1 MDKTANELNNV
12 RTDGIDCD
20 IESMDAGPPE
30 APKLRP
36 VDQQTTNEQNGEE
49 NGGELNQLKTT
60 ISKLIVDLHKQ
71 KK

>member
-36 VDQQTTNEQNGEE
+36 VD
-49 NGGELNQLKTT
+49 
-60 ISKLIVDLHKQ
+60 
-71 KK
+71 